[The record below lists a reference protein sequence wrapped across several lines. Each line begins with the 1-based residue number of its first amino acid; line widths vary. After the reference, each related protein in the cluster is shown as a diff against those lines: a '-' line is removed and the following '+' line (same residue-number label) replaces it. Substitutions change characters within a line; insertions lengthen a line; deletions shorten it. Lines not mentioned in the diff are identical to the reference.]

1 MIGIWRRA
9 TPLKPSDFPAGAP
22 LYHFCAW
29 SQAAR
34 RLDRRYVLAGD
45 IQTLLREFGGG
56 EQARELCVTH
66 LARRPL
72 ILARLGGRVLLSRA
86 AHSPADFSDNRANA
100 AAAAARQLIDR
111 LDAAIG
117 CADDAAHAAVFAAF
131 EALAEEVDL
140 RALAGMRP
148 RHAPA
153 RRPAGAR
160 RVLLIRLSALGDFV
174 QSLGP
179 MAALRHHH
187 AADHLGLLTT
197 APFAA
202 FATALGLFDEVLID
216 RRPKPAAFREWW
228 GLRRQLH
235 QGRFDRVY
243 DLHTSQRSS
252 HYLRLFPRRG
262 RPEWSGIAPG
272 CSHPHAN
279 LDRDRQHT
287 IDKQSEQ
294 LLMAGINPIP
304 RPTPPPSTRE
314 LPAGLAG
321 RNIVLLVPG
330 SSPHRLAKRWP
341 AGSYGRLA
349 LALSDA
355 GYLPVIVGTAAERA
369 LALEIR
375 QACSDAIDLTGHTDL
390 LDLAALTREAH
401 LTVGNDT
408 GVCHLAAAAG
418 GPVVVLFS
426 AASDPALCAPRGN
439 LVLVLAMPDLND
451 LDVDAVLAEALA
463 LLHGA
468 AHRAEVQPA

>member
-1 MIGIWRRA
+1 MMIGTWRRA
-9 TPLKPSDFPAGAP
+9 APLKPSDFPAGTP

-29 SQAAR
+29 NQAVR
-34 RLDRRYVLAGD
+34 RPDRRYVIAGD

-56 EQARELCVTH
+56 EQARELCVAH

-86 AHSPADFSDNRANA
+86 AHSPASFSDVRAN

-111 LDAAIG
+111 LGAAIG
-117 CADDAAHAAVFAAF
+117 SADETAHAAVFAAF
-131 EALAEEVDL
+131 EALGAKIDL
-140 RALAGMRP
+140 RALTGVMP

-153 RRPAGAR
+153 RRPTGPR
-160 RVLLIRLSALGDFV
+160 RVLVIRLSALGDFV

-179 MAALRHHH
+179 MAALRYHH
-187 AADHLGLLTT
+187 AADHLALLTT

-202 FATALGLFDEVLID
+202 FATEFGLFDEVLID
-216 RRPKPAAFREWW
+216 RRPKPSAFREWW
-228 GLRRQLH
+228 GLRRQLR

-243 DLHTSQRSS
+243 DLQTSARSS
-252 HYLRLFPRRG
+252 HYLRLFSRRS
-262 RPEWSGIAPG
+262 RPQWSGIAPG
-272 CSHPHAN
+272 GSHPHAN

-287 IDKQSEQ
+287 IDKQAEQ
-294 LLMAGINPIP
+294 LLMAGIYPIP
-304 RPTPPPSTRE
+304 QPASPRSTRE

-321 RNIVLLVPG
+321 RDFVLLVPG
-330 SSPHRLAKRWP
+330 SSPHRPAKRWP
-341 AGSYGRLA
+341 AECYGRLA

-355 GYLPVIVGTAAERA
+355 GYVPVVVGTAEERA
-369 LALEIR
+369 LAIEIR
-375 QACSDAIDLTGHTDL
+375 RACRVAIDLTGHTDL
-390 LDLAALTREAH
+390 SDLAALTRNAG

-418 GPVVVLFS
+418 NPVVVLFS

-451 LDVDAVLAEALA
+451 LEVDPVLAEALA
-463 LLHGA
+463 VLRGA
-468 AHRAEVQPA
+468 VHRSEVQPA